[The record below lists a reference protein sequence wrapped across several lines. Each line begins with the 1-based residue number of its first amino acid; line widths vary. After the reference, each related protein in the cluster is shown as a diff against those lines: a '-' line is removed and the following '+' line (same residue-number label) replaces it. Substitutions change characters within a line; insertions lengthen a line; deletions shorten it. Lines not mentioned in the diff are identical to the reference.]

1 MARRCARPDCSL
13 PADTTLIFDYGDAT
27 GWLEQLT
34 EERDPMN
41 HDLCDRHADS
51 LSVPRGW
58 QLRDRRAVPPVP
70 LFGSAIAS

>member
-1 MARRCARPDCSL
+1 MARRCARPDC
-13 PADTTLIFDYGDAT
+13 AAAAATTLIYHYGEAT

-34 EERDPMN
+34 DDLNPMN

-51 LSVPRGW
+51 FSVPRGW

-70 LFGSAIAS
+70 LFGSSIAS